1 MHYLIFL
8 DVDGV
13 LNSMSFYHKV
23 DSITEHPVDP
33 DAVKRVKRLIELT
46 EQLSVPGK
54 DGRQERGGIPH
65 NTVNVILTSSW
76 RVGWNKD
83 PKLQD
88 TAGRM
93 LDNACAMYGVRIYDK
108 TGVSQI
114 GDRPGE
120 VLEFLRKYP
129 YRVDGFVIL
138 DDANFFW
145 EKYRLSEWWVQT
157 SFKEDGFQESMIG
170 PALSM
175 LANPPWWLKLFNIG
189 KKKHT

>member
-1 MHYLIFL
+1 MHYLLFL

-13 LNSMSFYHKV
+13 LNSMSFYHSV
-23 DSITEHPVDP
+23 ESITENPVDP
-33 DAVKRVKRLIELT
+33 EAVKRVAKLIKLT
-46 EQLSVPGK
+46 EQLKPSGNST
-54 DGRQERGGIPH
+54 GQARGGVPR

-93 LDNACAMYGVRIYDK
+93 LDNTCAMYGVRLYDK

-114 GDRPGE
+114 GDRPVE
-120 VLEFLRKYP
+120 VLEYLRKYP
-129 YRVDGFVIL
+129 YRVNGFVIL

-157 SFKEDGFQESMIG
+157 SFKQDGFQESMIE

>member
-1 MHYLIFL
+1 MHFLLFL

-33 DAVKRVKRLIELT
+33 DGVKRVKRLIELT

-54 DGRQERGGIPH
+54 DGRQERGGVPH

-93 LDNACAMYGVRIYDK
+93 LDNACAMYGVRLYDK

>member
-1 MHYLIFL
+1 
-8 DVDGV
+8 
-13 LNSMSFYHKV
+13 MSFYHKV

-33 DAVKRVKRLIELT
+33 EAVKRVKRLIELT

-54 DGRQERGGIPH
+54 DGRQERGGVPH

-93 LDNACAMYGVRIYDK
+93 LDNACAMYGVRLYDK

>member
-13 LNSMSFYHKV
+13 LNSMSFYNTV
-23 DSITEHPVDP
+23 SSITENPLDP
-33 DAVKRVKRLIELT
+33 EAIKRVKQLLELT
-46 EQLSVPGK
+46 EQLKTSENEEQTGK
-54 DGRQERGGIPH
+54 GTAP

-76 RVGWNKD
+76 RYGWNKD
-83 PKLQD
+83 PKFQD
-88 TAGRM
+88 VGGKIIDTG
-93 LDNACAMYGVRIYDK
+93 LAMYGIKLYDK
-108 TGVSQI
+108 TGVSEKR
-114 GDRPGE
+114 DRPGE
-120 VLEFLRKYP
+120 VLEYLRKYP

-145 EKYRLSEWWVQT
+145 EKYRLSEWWVKT
-157 SFKEDGFQESMIG
+157 DAKVDGFQEQMIG

>member
-1 MHYLIFL
+1 MHYLLFL

-13 LNSMSFYHKV
+13 LNSMSFYHSV
-23 DSITEHPVDP
+23 ESITENPVDP
-33 DAVKRVKRLIELT
+33 EAVKRVAKLIKLT
-46 EQLSVPGK
+46 EQLKPSGNSTQ
-54 DGRQERGGIPH
+54 QERGGVPR

-93 LDNACAMYGVRIYDK
+93 LDNACAMYDK

-114 GDRPGE
+114 SDRPGE

-129 YRVDGFVIL
+129 YKVDGFVIL

-157 SFKEDGFQESMIG
+157 SFKQDGFQESMIE

>member
-54 DGRQERGGIPH
+54 DGRQERGGVPH

-93 LDNACAMYGVRIYDK
+93 LDNACAMYGVSIYDK

-120 VLEFLRKYP
+120 VLEFMRKYP

>member
-23 DSITEHPVDP
+23 ESITEHPVDP

-54 DGRQERGGIPH
+54 DGRQERGGVPH

-93 LDNACAMYGVRIYDK
+93 LDNACAMYGVRLYDK

-114 GDRPGE
+114 GARPGE

>member
-23 DSITEHPVDP
+23 ESITEHPVDP

-54 DGRQERGGIPH
+54 DGRQERGGVPH

-93 LDNACAMYGVRIYDK
+93 LDNACAMYGVRLYDK

-114 GDRPGE
+114 GDRPDE
-120 VLEFLRKYP
+120 VLEFLMKYP

-138 DDANFFW
+138 YDANFFW

>member
-33 DAVKRVKRLIELT
+33 EAVKRVKRLIELT

-175 LANPPWWLKLFNIG
+175 LANPPWWLKLFNID

>member
-1 MHYLIFL
+1 MHFLLFL

-54 DGRQERGGIPH
+54 DGRQERGGVPH

-93 LDNACAMYGVRIYDK
+93 LDNAGAMYGVRIYDT

-157 SFKEDGFQESMIG
+157 SFKQDGFQESMIE

>member
-54 DGRQERGGIPH
+54 DGRQERGGVPH

-175 LANPPWWLKLFNIG
+175 LATPPWWLKLFNIG